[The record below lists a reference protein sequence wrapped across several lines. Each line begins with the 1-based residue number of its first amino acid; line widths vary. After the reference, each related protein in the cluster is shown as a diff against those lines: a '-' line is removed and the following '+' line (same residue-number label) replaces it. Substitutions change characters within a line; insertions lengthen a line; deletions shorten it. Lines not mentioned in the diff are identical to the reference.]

1 MRAKDGVPLV
11 IEHYVF
17 YTSAE
22 AEFVQADL
30 RKVGIKTNISL
41 QEVGTVNQ
49 VATEGVKNNLAPLPF
64 ASLDPEL
71 MSILFHSRNEG
82 KGFSWT
88 FQNIKPID
96 DLLDQGEVELDP
108 KKRADIYGRFQVL
121 AMENA
126 LFLPA
131 FVRETIHVYKAQVQ
145 DVQFNRRGYD
155 AYFAEMWLKK

>member
-1 MRAKDGVPLV
+1 
-11 IEHYVF
+11 
-17 YTSAE
+17 
-22 AEFVQADL
+22 
-30 RKVGIKTNISL
+30 
-41 QEVGTVNQ
+41 
-49 VATEGVKNNLAPLPF
+49 VKNNLAPLPF

-88 FQNIKPID
+88 FQNIKQLD
-96 DLLDQGEVELDP
+96 DLLDQGEVELDL

-131 FVRETIHVYKAQVQ
+131 FVRETIHVYRNQVQ

-155 AYFAEMWLKK
+155 AYFSEMWLKK